1 MKTALLFTF
10 ILAAAFARPQFAT
23 IGRFLTDFGTNGY
36 KYLYDT
42 SDQQLKAEVAELKNE
57 GREDEALSVQG
68 FYSYIG
74 TDGKNYSVGYTAD
87 ETGFHPEGTH
97 LPPAADV
104 KRTPPVGIPPAALAS
119 LAGK

>member
-1 MKTALLFTF
+1 M
-10 ILAAAFARPQFAT
+10 
-23 IGRFLTDFGTNGY
+23 
-36 KYLYDT
+36 
-42 SDQQLKAEVAELKNE
+42 KNE
-57 GREDEALSVQG
+57 GQENEALSVQG

-74 TDGKNYSVGYTAD
+74 PDGKNYSVGYTAD
-87 ETGFHPEGTH
+87 ETGYHPEGTH

>member
-1 MKTALLFTF
+1 MKFVSRSILRVFKINSAKQPVNHF
-10 ILAAAFARPQFAT
+10 IFHFR
-23 IGRFLTDFGTNGY
+23 Y
-36 KYLYDT
+36 ET
-42 SDQQLKAEVAELKNE
+42 SDQQIRQEVAELKNE
-57 GREDEALSVQG
+57 GTKDEALSVQG

-74 TDGKNYSVGYTAD
+74 PDGKNYSVGYMAD